1 VAVEFRL
8 EANTIES
15 VEFDHVVCVMTSLRF
30 KNDLLAVVKGEV
42 KRLSRPQEFWAIAS
56 LAKGAKSHTEIRRG
70 EYEANQSD
78 CVLSPTNDLRS
89 RIDEATRK
97 TVGRYTARR
106 DQPHFQGDEIHAHCE
121 LPGGK
126 ELSWTITGKRRHPK
140 KFPADNKF
148 PRDAKAAIADLLGV
162 DPNILEAYEGFDEVE
177 REDVFIL
184 ERRKMA
190 RSEIEQEIRNLNL
203 SPEEMEMKI
212 KKLTSRYLC

>member
-1 VAVEFRL
+1 MKPIRV
-8 EANTIES
+8 I
-15 VEFDHVVCVMTSLRF
+15 VC
-30 KNDLLAVVKGEV
+30 
-42 KRLSRPQEFWAIAS
+42 
-56 LAKGAKSHTEIRRG
+56 
-70 EYEANQSD
+70 
-78 CVLSPTNDLRS
+78 LSPTNDLRS

-212 KKLTSRYLC
+212 KMRRWK